1 MLENFS
7 CRTKRMVVDVIRCQH
22 GETLTEIIHT
32 PATDD
37 QEDFHQALIKS
48 RERTGQ
54 RADQKSTEKSN
65 LLRDK
70 SLLSDTM

>member
-1 MLENFS
+1 
-7 CRTKRMVVDVIRCQH
+7 MVVDVVRCQQ
-22 GETLTEIIHT
+22 GETLTEILQK
-32 PATDD
+32 PATDA

-54 RADQKSTEKSN
+54 RADQKSAEKTN